1 MMRFILL
8 SAFILIAAPVVA
20 QTCPQPADTSAV
32 RAPLMAA
39 LAKAPDEAS
48 AKVIADQIWRI
59 WTTAPDEKAQA
70 LLDRGMER
78 REAYD
83 FEEAEKV
90 LDALIAYCPDY
101 VEGYN
106 QRAFIRFLRE
116 NYDSSL
122 EDLDL
127 VLEKMPDHFAAMSGK
142 ALVLMSQGRM
152 ELGQKVLR
160 EALALNPWLKERGML
175 IVVPGQKI

>member
-1 MMRFILL
+1 MRTLFLL
-8 SAFILIAAPVVA
+8 VFMLFATLASA
-20 QTCPQPADTSAV
+20 QTCPPSADANAERS
-32 RAPLMAA
+32 RLMEQ

-48 AKVIADQIWRI
+48 SKTIADQIWRM
-59 WTTAPDEKAQA
+59 WTKAPDERAQA
-70 LLDRGMER
+70 LLDRGMQR

-106 QRAFIRFLRE
+106 QRAFVRFLRE
-116 NYDSSL
+116 NYDKSL
-122 EDLDL
+122 EDLDIA
-127 VLEKMPDHFAAMSGK
+127 LEKMPDHFAAMSGK
-142 ALVLMSQGRM
+142 ALVLMNQGRM

-160 EALALNPWLKERGML
+160 EALKLNPWLKERGML
-175 IVVPGQKI
+175 LPIPGQKI